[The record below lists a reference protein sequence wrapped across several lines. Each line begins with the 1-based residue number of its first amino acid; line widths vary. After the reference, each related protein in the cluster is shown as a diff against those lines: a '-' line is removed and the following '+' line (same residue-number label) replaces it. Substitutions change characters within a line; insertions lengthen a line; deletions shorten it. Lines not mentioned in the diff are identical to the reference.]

1 MGQWLCEVS
10 DELLNGDRR
19 GEWDSGTM
27 GQWLCEVSDELLNGD
42 RRGEWDSGTVGEW
55 DSGCVRLVMSC

>member
-1 MGQWLCEVS
+1 
-10 DELLNGDRR
+10 
-19 GEWDSGTM
+19 M

-42 RRGEWDSGTVGEW
+42 RRGEWDSGTVGQW

>member
-19 GEWDSGTM
+19 GEWDSG
-27 GQWLCEVSDELLNGD
+27 
-42 RRGEWDSGTVGEW
+42 
-55 DSGCVRLVMSC
+55 CVRLVMSY